1 MQLLFEESEED
12 GVHRGLG
19 ILPGR
24 VVRLSGRVK
33 VPHMGWNALTV
44 LRPSPLLAGIETGTY
59 TYFIHS
65 YHAIPADPTL
75 VAAAVDYGGEIAA
88 VVGRGNVWAT
98 QFHPEKSGAGG
109 IRMLANVARWA
120 VGAGASGRCRA
131 GRPLRAP
138 RSRVRR

>member
-44 LRPSPLLAGIETGTY
+44 LRSSPVLAGIETGTHA
-59 TYFIHS
+59 YFIHS

-75 VAAAVDYGGEIAA
+75 VAAALDYGGEVAA
-88 VVGRGNVWAT
+88 FRGRGHA
-98 QFHPEKSGAGG
+98 
-109 IRMLANVARWA
+109 
-120 VGAGASGRCRA
+120 
-131 GRPLRAP
+131 RAP
-138 RSRVRR
+138 HF